1 MASARTVGCSKWNRH
16 ISKYVEEAG
25 PVRSSFVFLGAL
37 SVGAPHMAAI
47 VSALVAQNHAQ

>member
-16 ISKYVEEAG
+16 TSKYVEEAG

-37 SVGAPHMAAI
+37 SVGAPHIAAI